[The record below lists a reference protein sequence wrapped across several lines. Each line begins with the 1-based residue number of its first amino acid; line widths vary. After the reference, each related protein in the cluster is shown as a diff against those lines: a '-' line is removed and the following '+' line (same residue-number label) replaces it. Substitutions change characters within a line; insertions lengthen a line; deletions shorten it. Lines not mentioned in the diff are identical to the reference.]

1 MTEKV
6 KVVTLGCEK
15 NLVDSEIMAGLIH
28 GRGFQLVEEKEEA
41 TVIIVNTC
49 GFIDAAK
56 EESVNT
62 ILDMADLKQ
71 TAKLKALI
79 VSGCLTQRYK
89 QQLMEEMPE
98 IDGIVGT
105 GDFDKINHI
114 VDEALRGKK
123 PILVGNPVFNYDQ
136 DLPRKVSTPRYT
148 AYVKIAEG
156 CDNACTFCSIPI
168 MRGSFRSRSMESI
181 VSEVEQLASQGVKE
195 ISLIAQ
201 DSTNYGTDLY
211 EGFMLPALLNKVSE
225 VAGIEWV
232 RLHYA
237 YPGFFTDELIA
248 TIASNPKIC
257 KYIDM
262 PLQHSVDAI
271 LKRMRRPGRQKDAR
285 ELVRKIRE
293 NIPHV
298 ALRTSIIVGFPGE
311 TKEDF
316 EDLKQFVRDMQ
327 FDRLGV
333 FTYSKEDD
341 TPASRLPDQVADEV
355 KEFRAHTLME
365 IQREI
370 SNLRGG
376 SRIGQEIDVLI
387 ERYDGR
393 SDVYIGRSQYDAPEI
408 DGEVYVSNAQLK
420 IGEIAKVRIT
430 HSYEFDLSGEVVA

>member
-1 MTEKV
+1 MSEKI

-15 NLVDSEIMAGLIH
+15 NLVDSEIMSGLVH
-28 GRGFQLVEEKEEA
+28 QRGFSIVDDKEEA

-71 TAKLKALI
+71 TANLKALI

-89 QQLMEEMPE
+89 AELMREMPE

-105 GDFDKINHI
+105 GDFDKINDI
-114 VDEALRGKK
+114 IDQALAGRK
-123 PILVGNPVFNYDQ
+123 PMLVGNPAFNYDRV
-136 DLPRKVSTPRYT
+136 LPRRLTTPRYT

-168 MRGSFRSRSMESI
+168 MRGKFRSRSIESI
-181 VSEVEQLASQGVKE
+181 LGEVKHLADQGVKE

-201 DSTNYGTDLY
+201 DSTNYGSDLY
-211 EGFMLPALLNKVSE
+211 DKFMLPELMNKVSE
-225 VAGIEWV
+225 VPGIEWV

-237 YPGFFTDELIA
+237 YPGFFTDELIE
-248 TIASNPKIC
+248 TIATNPKVC

-262 PLQHSVDAI
+262 PLQHSEDSI
-271 LKRMRRPGRQKDAR
+271 LKRMRRPGRQRDTR
-285 ELVRKIRE
+285 ELIRKIRARMPE
-293 NIPHV
+293 V

-311 TKEDF
+311 TEQDF
-316 EDLKQFVRDMQ
+316 DNLKDFITEMQ

-333 FTYSKEDD
+333 FAYSKELD
-341 TPASRLPDQVADEV
+341 TPAARLPDQVPNDV
-355 KEFRAHTLME
+355 KEFRANTLME
-365 IQREI
+365 IQRQI
-370 SNLRGG
+370 SNERNGL
-376 SRIGQEIDVLI
+376 RIGKEIDVLI

-393 SDVYIGRSQYDAPEI
+393 NDVYVGRSQYDAPEI
-408 DGEVYVSNAQLK
+408 DGEVFVTNCK
-420 IGEIAKVRIT
+420 TNIGEMARVRVT
-430 HSYEFDLSGEVVA
+430 HSFEFDLSGEGIA

>member
-15 NLVDSEIMAGLIH
+15 NLVDSEIMSGLIH
-28 GRGFQLVEEKEEA
+28 QRGYTLVEDKEEA

-71 TAKLKALI
+71 TGNLKALI

-89 QQLMEEMPE
+89 EELMKEMPE

-105 GDFDKINHI
+105 GDFDKITDI
-114 VDEALRGKK
+114 VDQALAGRK
-123 PILVGNPVFNYDQ
+123 PILVGNPVFNYDKA
-136 DLPRKVSTPRYT
+136 LPRRVTTPRYT

-168 MRGSFRSRSMESI
+168 MRGKFRSRSIESI
-181 VSEVEQLASQGVKE
+181 IQEAENLASQGVKE

-211 EGFMLPALLNKVSE
+211 DRFMLPALLNKVSE
-225 VAGIEWV
+225 VPGIEWV

-237 YPGFFTDELIA
+237 YPGFFTDELIE

-257 KYIDM
+257 KYVDM
-262 PLQHSVDAI
+262 PLQHSEDAI
-271 LKRMRRPGRQKDAR
+271 LKRMRRPGRQRDAR
-285 ELVRKIRE
+285 ELIAKIRSR
-293 NIPHV
+293 IPDV

-311 TKEDF
+311 TEQDF
-316 EDLKQFVRDMQ
+316 ENLKKFVEEME

-333 FTYSKEDD
+333 FTYSKEED
-341 TPASRLPDQVADEV
+341 TPASRLPDQVPDEV
-355 KEFRAHTLME
+355 KEFRANTLME

-370 SNLRGG
+370 SNRLNGR
-376 SRIGQEIDVLI
+376 RIGKEIDVLI

-393 SDVYIGRSQYDAPEI
+393 NDVYIGRSQYDAPEI
-408 DGEVYVSNAQLK
+408 DGEVFVRGSELT
-420 IGEIAKVRIT
+420 IGSFAKVRIT
-430 HSYEFDLSGEVVA
+430 HSFEFDLSGEVAV

>member
-1 MTEKV
+1 MTERV

-15 NLVDSEIMAGLIH
+15 NLVDSEIMSGLIH
-28 GRGFQLVEEKEEA
+28 GRGYELVETPEDA

-62 ILDMADLKQ
+62 ILDMADLKE
-71 TAKLKALI
+71 TGRLKALI

-105 GDFDKINHI
+105 GDFHNITDV

-123 PILVGNPVFNYDQ
+123 PVKVGNPVFDYEQ
-136 DLPRKVSTPRYT
+136 ALPRMTSTPRYT

-168 MRGSFRSRSMESI
+168 MRGKFRSRSIESI
-181 VSEVEQLASQGVKE
+181 VAEVTQLASQGVRE
-195 ISLIAQ
+195 VSLIAQ

-211 EGFMLPALLNKVSE
+211 DKFMLPELLNRVSE
-225 VAGIEWV
+225 VEGLAWV

-237 YPGFFTDELIA
+237 YPGFFTDELIE

-262 PLQHSVDAI
+262 PLQHSEDSI
-271 LKRMRRPGRQKDAR
+271 LKRMRRPGRQRDSR
-285 ELVRKIRE
+285 ELIAKIRARMPE
-293 NIPHV
+293 AAI
-298 ALRTSIIVGFPGE
+298 RTSIIVGFPGE
-311 TKEDF
+311 TEEDF
-316 EDLKQFVRDMQ
+316 QRLCDFVREMK

-333 FTYSKEDD
+333 FSYSCEED
-341 TPASRLPDQVADEV
+341 TPASRLPDQVPDDV
-355 KEFRAHTLME
+355 KEFRANTLME
-365 IQREI
+365 IQRDVAKD
-370 SNLRGG
+370 LG
-376 SRIGQEIDVLI
+376 SKYIGKTIEVLV

-393 SDVYIGRSQYDAPEI
+393 SDVYIGRSPYDAPEI
-408 DGEVYVSNAQLK
+408 DGEVYISGCTPE
-420 IGEIAKVRIT
+420 IGEIQKVRIT
-430 HSYEFDLSGEVVA
+430 HAYEFDLSGEGVA